1 MKENYLDYHLIEEE
15 EIPKIPL
22 YMDQITGYLDELF
35 EPIRK
40 SEGEKTLTKTMI
52 NNYVKA
58 SVINSPEKKK
68 YNRLQIMELMM
79 IYLMKNTSQI
89 QEIDLL
95 FKSFN
100 ETSELYREFTNQYN
114 NSLEEL
120 KNLVHTSDLSNLEL
134 AMKLMIKSSVEKR
147 YAEMLLEELEN
158 DAWIKAI

>member
-22 YMDQITGYLDELF
+22 YMDQITGYLDEIF
-35 EPIRK
+35 EPIKK

-58 SVINSPEKKK
+58 SVIDSPEKKK

-100 ETSELYREFTNQYN
+100 ETSELYKDFTNQYN
-114 NSLEEL
+114 DSLEDL
-120 KNLVHTSDLSNLEL
+120 KNVVHTSDVSTLEL

-147 YAEMLLEELEN
+147 YAEMLLEEIKN
-158 DAWIKAI
+158 DA

>member
-22 YMDQITGYLDELF
+22 YMDQITGYLDEIF
-35 EPIRK
+35 EPIKK

-52 NNYVKA
+52 NNYEKA
-58 SVINSPEKKK
+58 SVIDSPEKKK

-100 ETSELYREFTNQYN
+100 ETSELYKDFTNQYN
-114 NSLEEL
+114 DSLEDL
-120 KNLVHTSDLSNLEL
+120 KNIVHTSDVSTLEL

-147 YAEMLLEELEN
+147 YAEMLLEEIKN
-158 DAWIKAI
+158 DA

>member
-147 YAEMLLEELEN
+147 YAEMLLEEIEN
-158 DAWIKAI
+158 DA

>member
-22 YMDQITGYLDELF
+22 YMDQITGYLDEIF
-35 EPIRK
+35 EPIKK

-58 SVINSPEKKK
+58 SVIDSPEKKK

-100 ETSELYREFTNQYN
+100 ETSELYKDFTNQYN
-114 NSLEEL
+114 DSLEDL
-120 KNLVHTSDLSNLEL
+120 KNIVHTSDVSTLEL

-147 YAEMLLEELEN
+147 YAEMLLEEIKN
-158 DAWIKAI
+158 DA

>member
-158 DAWIKAI
+158 DA